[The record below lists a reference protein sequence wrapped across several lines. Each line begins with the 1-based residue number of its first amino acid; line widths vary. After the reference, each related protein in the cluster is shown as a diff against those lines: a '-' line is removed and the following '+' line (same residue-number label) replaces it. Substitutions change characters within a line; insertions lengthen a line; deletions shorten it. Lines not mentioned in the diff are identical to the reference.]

1 MLRRDRA
8 NGQALTEFV
17 LVVPILLVLLLG
29 IADFGR
35 VFAAGIVVRA
45 ASRDGAE
52 AAAQLYVQ
60 LYQSTSMSSTELY
73 AAVHAKGAAVTCA
86 EAQRLGNTTT
96 DVSGNCTVPAIAVC
110 VQDAGLMVNGV
121 VQLGDPSCGQTVA
134 TPTADEAAKC
144 SSLGQAWSDT
154 PDVAG
159 LPSVEVR
166 VCYPFTMILQTAILP
181 LGSMYLQQSS
191 RFVAATY

>member
-8 NGQALTEFV
+8 NGQALTEFA

-60 LYQSTSMSSTELY
+60 LYQSTSMSSTAFYSAL
-73 AAVHAKGAAVTCA
+73 HAKAATVTCA
-86 EAQRLGNTTT
+86 EVQRLGNTTT
-96 DVSGNCTVPAIAVC
+96 DGSGNCTVPAIAVC
-110 VQDAGLMVNGV
+110 VHDAGLTFNGA
-121 VQLGDPSCGQTVA
+121 VQPGDTCGQTVA
-134 TPTADEAAKC
+134 TPTADEAKNC
-144 SSLGQAWSDT
+144 SSLGQAWSNT

-166 VCYPFTMILQTAILP
+166 VCYPFTMILQTQILP
-181 LGSMYLQQSS
+181 IGPIYLQQSS
-191 RFVAATY
+191 RFVAATH

>member
-8 NGQALTEFV
+8 RGQALTEFA
-17 LVVPILLVLLLG
+17 LVVPILLVLFLG

-60 LYQSTSMSSTELY
+60 LYQSTSLSSTELY
-73 AAVHAKGAAVTCA
+73 AAVHAKAAAVTCA

-110 VQDAGLMVNGV
+110 VHDQGLTFNGAL
-121 VQLGDPSCGQTVA
+121 QPGDTCGQTVA
-134 TPTADEAAKC
+134 TPTADEAANC
-144 SSLGQAWSDT
+144 SGLSQAWSNRPDT
-154 PDVAG
+154 AN
-159 LPSVEVR
+159 LPSIEVR
-166 VCYPFTMILQTAILP
+166 VCYPYTTILHTQILP
-181 LGSMYLQQSS
+181 IGVIYLQQASD
-191 RFVAATY
+191 FVAATY

>member
-1 MLRRDRA
+1 VPRKPGR
-8 NGQALTEFV
+8 GQALTEFALV
-17 LVVPILLVLLLG
+17 LPIMLLLLLG

-35 VFAAGIVVRA
+35 LFAAGIVVRA

-60 LYQSTSMSSTELY
+60 LDRTTTMSATDIY
-73 AAVHAKGAAVTCA
+73 AAVRAKA
-86 EAQRLGNTTT
+86 EAVGCGETQGLWGATV
-96 DVSGNCTVPAIAVC
+96 DGSGTCTSPAIAVC
-110 VQDAGLMVNGV
+110 VHDAGVTVDGTIMP
-121 VQLGDPSCGQTVA
+121 GDPSCGQTLGA
-134 TPTADEAAKC
+134 LPADLAAGCGGLAQPWSTA
-144 SSLGQAWSDT
+144 

-166 VCYPFTMILQTAILP
+166 VCYPFSTLVQAQILP
-181 LGSMYLQQSS
+181 IGPVYLQQSS